1 MKDDLKNSLQAIL
14 WGGVAAGTVDMIAA
28 TASTVGRG
36 RAPLDGWRFV
46 ASGLIGK
53 GALEGGWVTGV
64 LGLLVHYGLTTIM
77 ATLFVLAAR
86 RQPGLLRSPWV
97 AGLIYGALIFAAMNY
112 VIVPHSAVPVWK
124 TPSGFWGNLNGAMAH
139 GFFVALPI
147 ASIARHFLGQ
157 ERPFRTPLRMRA
169 SVEAERQI
177 A

>member
-14 WGGVAAGTVDMIAA
+14 WGGMAAGTVDMIAA
-28 TASTVGRG
+28 TAGNVGRG

-53 GALEGGWVTGV
+53 SALEGGWVTGA

-97 AGLIYGALIFAAMNY
+97 SGLIYGALIFAAMNY

-124 TPSGFWGNLNGAMAH
+124 TPQGFWGNLNGAMVH
-139 GFFVALPI
+139 GFFVAVPI
-147 ASIARHFLGQ
+147 VSIARHFLAAGQ
-157 ERPFRTPLRMRA
+157 RFHTPLRMRSTA
-169 SVEAERQI
+169 ELERQV

>member
-1 MKDDLKNSLQAIL
+1 MKDDLKNTLQAIL

-28 TASTVGRG
+28 TASGVGRG

-77 ATLFVLAAR
+77 AMLFVLAAKR
-86 RQPGLLRSPWV
+86 RPELLRSSWV
-97 AGLIYGALIFAAMNY
+97 SGLLYGALIFAAMNY

-124 TPSGFWGNLNGAMAH
+124 TPQGFWANLNGAMVH
-139 GFFVALPI
+139 GLFVAVPI

-157 ERPFRTPLRMRA
+157 EQRFRTPLRMRA
-169 SVEAERQI
+169 SEDRQ
-177 A
+177 AA